1 MTLAH
6 DVQGSGPPLLLIHGG
21 TLDRRMWEPNM
32 AALTERHRVVRCDL
46 RGYGASPPPDGPYS
60 HADDVRALLAT
71 LGIERAAVA
80 GLSLGAGVALELA
93 LAHPDV
99 VAALVLVDA
108 DLPGVPLDPQ
118 AREMMGV
125 AFGHARDGDLDAARE
140 AWLATPL
147 FAHSPAGVA
156 AALRAIVDDYT
167 FWHWSNPN
175 PHVRLEPPAGGRGAE
190 VGAPTLVVWGEH
202 DADQVIGNCERI
214 ARDIPDAR
222 TVVIEGAG
230 HMSNMDAPAAF
241 DAALLGFLA
250 GVAA

>member
-80 GLSLGAGVALELA
+80 
-93 LAHPDV
+93 
-99 VAALVLVDA
+99 
-108 DLPGVPLDPQ
+108 
-118 AREMMGV
+118 
-125 AFGHARDGDLDAARE
+125 HARDGDLDAARE
-140 AWLATPL
+140 VWLATPI

>member
-99 VAALVLVDA
+99 VAALVLVDT
-108 DLPGVPLDPQ
+108 DLPGVPLDPDLR
-118 AREMMGV
+118 AAMGV

-140 AWLATPL
+140 AWLATSL
-147 FAHSPAGVA
+147 FARSPAGVV

-167 FWHWSNPN
+167 FWHWANPN
-175 PHVRLEPPAGGRGAE
+175 PHVWLDPPAGGRGAE
-190 VGAPTLVVWGEH
+190 VRAPALVVWGEH
-202 DADQVIGNCERI
+202 DVEQVIGNCERM
-214 ARDIPDAR
+214 ARDIPGAR
-222 TVVIEGAG
+222 SVVLAGAG

-241 DAALLGFLA
+241 DAALLEFLA
-250 GVAA
+250 EL